1 MPADPRV
8 IGSPRRPAKAVSNL
22 CTRAISTDRPPTL
35 ANRVHSPVPHLP
47 FGVPSPV
54 LPVAPFRVDHF
65 CQGFF
70 PLRDVTDGVHLA
82 RKLPLPLCSV
92 LRFSQPLD
100 GLRHHRLCRLIS
112 SRCHVQG
119 YSVQGFLPSRSRVD
133 SSPTTC
139 PLAVNHPAAHR
150 RCHRLPRSNGPTS
163 RLCSADRH
171 VPRGWC

>member
-8 IGSPRRPAKAVSNL
+8 IGSSRRPAKAVSNL
-22 CTRAISTDRPPTL
+22 CAWAISTDRPPTL

-133 SSPTTC
+133 SSPTTF
-139 PLAVNHPAAHR
+139 PLAVNHPTAHR
-150 RCHRLPRSNGPTS
+150 RYHRLPRSNGPTS
-163 RLCSADRH
+163 RLCSTDRH
-171 VPRGWC
+171 VPQGWC